1 MERWGLRWNLIAAT
15 MTATAA
21 IVLTILLLEDPLTDY
36 RLSRTQRLDLQ
47 NTVSAAETQLKHQ
60 LDPDIVAER
69 IGAEFGAWI
78 LVSRG
83 GAVVGST
90 RLDPD
95 GFERAGA
102 YLVEPPPLGDDG
114 FR

>member
-47 NTVSAAETQLKHQ
+47 DAVMAAETELKHQ
-60 LDPDIVAER
+60 RDPDSIAEG
-69 IGAEFGAWI
+69 IGARFGTWI
-78 LVSRG
+78 VDFAGWEGR
-83 GAVVGST
+83 
-90 RLDPD
+90 RLDSLRSRRL
-95 GFERAGA
+95 RAIRH
-102 YLVEPPPLGDDG
+102 VLGPATAAW
-114 FR
+114 R

>member
-47 NTVSAAETQLKHQ
+47 SATLAAETELKHQ
-60 LDPDIVAER
+60 LDPDVVSEQVGATVRER
-69 IGAEFGAWI
+69 VK
-78 LVSRG
+78 VSKS
-83 GAVVGST
+83 A
-90 RLDPD
+90 
-95 GFERAGA
+95 
-102 YLVEPPPLGDDG
+102 
-114 FR
+114 